1 MDTNNDINKNN
12 DFSSSNSKTYRTP
25 KKWHFIAS
33 IIEIVLGFVCY
44 ALVFLLVLALAV
56 YIWNGGE
63 VHWVLIVV
71 LYSIYGI
78 LLTLSTIAVVLS
90 YKSKRPAFADRKFKW
105 LLISNIM
112 FAPVVLWVAYFE
124 ISLLITNLTH

>member
-1 MDTNNDINKNN
+1 MDTNNDVIKSTE
-12 DFSSSNSKTYRTP
+12 FPSSNLKTYRTP

-44 ALVFLLVLALAV
+44 ALAFLAVLAVAV

-63 VHWVLIVV
+63 VYSVLIVV

-112 FAPVVLWVAYFE
+112 FAPVVLWMAYFG
-124 ISLLITNLTH
+124 ISDLIFKLTH

>member
-1 MDTNNDINKNN
+1 METNNDVII
-12 DFSSSNSKTYRTP
+12 STVCPSSNSKTYRTP
-25 KKWHFIAS
+25 IKWHFIAS

-44 ALVFLLVLALAV
+44 ALAFLAVLAVAV

-63 VHWVLIVV
+63 VYSVLIVV

-78 LLTLSTIAVVLS
+78 LLALSTAAVVLS

-105 LLISNIM
+105 LLTSNIM
-112 FAPVVLWVAYFE
+112 FAPVVLWVAYLE
-124 ISLLITNLTH
+124 ISLLITKLTR

>member
-44 ALVFLLVLALAV
+44 ALAFLAVLALAA
-56 YIWNGGE
+56 YTLNGGE
-63 VHWVLIVV
+63 VHSVLIVV

-112 FAPVVLWVAYFE
+112 FAPVVLWVAYLE
-124 ISLLITNLTH
+124 ISLLITKLTR

>member
-44 ALVFLLVLALAV
+44 ALAFLAVLALAA
-56 YIWNGGE
+56 YTLNGGE
-63 VHWVLIVV
+63 VHSVLIVV

-78 LLTLSTIAVVLS
+78 LLTLSTIG
-90 YKSKRPAFADRKFKW
+90 RAF
-105 LLISNIM
+105 L
-112 FAPVVLWVAYFE
+112 
-124 ISLLITNLTH
+124 

>member
-1 MDTNNDINKNN
+1 MDTNNDVIKSTE
-12 DFSSSNSKTYRTP
+12 FSSSNSKTYRTP

-44 ALVFLLVLALAV
+44 ALAFLAVLAVAV

-63 VHWVLIVV
+63 VYSVLIVV

-78 LLTLSTIAVVLS
+78 LLFDIWTENKAEKELYTLMNVQ
-90 YKSKRPAFADRKFKW
+90 F
-105 LLISNIM
+105 
-112 FAPVVLWVAYFE
+112 
-124 ISLLITNLTH
+124 